1 MTQIIQIEKA
11 GLMER
16 ILLVDDE
23 ESILF
28 AFKKV
33 LSGPSVVVDTAQTF
47 AEALNLLQYKSYM
60 AVIADLRLTGAETK
74 EGFEVI
80 REAKR
85 IQSDCK
91 VIVVTAYGEDG
102 TKEKVA
108 ELGADFYL
116 EKPVSPQKVKEALQS
131 MGVLS
136 T

>member
-1 MTQIIQIEKA
+1 
-11 GLMER
+11 MER

-23 ESILF
+23 EAILF

-47 AEALNLLQYKSYM
+47 AEALNLLQLKSYM
-60 AVIADLRLTGAETK
+60 AVIADLRLTGAATK
-74 EGFEVI
+74 EGYEVI

-91 VIVVTAYGEDG
+91 VIVVTAYGENG
-102 TKEKVA
+102 TKEKVK
-108 ELGADFYL
+108 ELGADLFL
-116 EKPVSPQKVKEALQS
+116 EKPVSPQKVKEVLQS

-136 T
+136 GVLSA